1 MMGWHQPSS
10 EGIMNHHPP
19 SQLGRA
25 LTVVLGALPFTVIT
39 ILVFKDWPPLRRWDL
54 SVAADAARYGAP
66 HDGWV
71 DFWQVIGAV
80 ILPWACRA
88 VVVIVAA
95 YLWRRRAR
103 LLTFWLLVT
112 AGAELALVQLVKQI
126 FERPRP
132 AQMLVQTDG
141 WSYVSGHATAAFV
154 MAGALG
160 VVLPSVRG
168 WRRRFRL
175 LVTLPAIAVVLLA
188 SVDRVVLDVHYVSDV
203 LGGWALG
210 LAILTTTSVCF
221 GLRPRPRRRRRR
233 SSSGDDGT
241 TTSPR
246 AAVIVNPI
254 KVGDGVAFRRKVTR
268 ALAVRGYEDP
278 LWLETRED
286 DAGNAMAK
294 RAIENESDLVLVAG
308 GDGTVRVV
316 CAALAGTGI
325 PVGVIPAGTGN
336 LLARNLRIP
345 LDLEDALE
353 QVLDGRDRRIDLVKV
368 YGDGL
373 DTDRFAV
380 MAGLGLDAA
389 IMSDAPPHLKAQIGW
404 TAYLVSAAKNINHPS
419 VRVRITLDD
428 QPPLERRARTVV
440 IGNVGMLQANIP
452 LLPDARPDDG
462 LIDVVVIAPRRVT
475 QWPLLMLRVMTRT
488 RRTDLYLERFTGQKV
503 EILATVDVQR
513 QLDGDGIGPGRSL
526 TAEVEPG
533 SLVVRVPKRR

>member
-1 MMGWHQPSS
+1 
-10 EGIMNHHPP
+10 MNHHPP
-19 SQLGRA
+19 SHLGRA
-25 LTVVLGALPFTVIT
+25 LTVVLGALPFAVIT
-39 ILVFKDWPPLRRWDL
+39 ILVFEDWPPLRRWDL
-54 SVAADAARYGAP
+54 SVAARAAEYGATRP
-66 HDGWV
+66 DWV
-71 DFWQVIGAV
+71 DLWQVLGAV
-80 ILPWACRA
+80 ILPWVSRA
-88 VVVIVAA
+88 VILGVAI
-95 YLWRRRAR
+95 YLWHRRAR
-103 LLTFWLLVT
+103 LLTVWLVVT
-112 AGAELALVQLVKQI
+112 AASELILVFVVKNI

-132 AQMLVQTDG
+132 ADFLVETDS

-175 LVTLPAIAVVLLA
+175 LVTLPTIAIVLLV
-188 SVDRVVLDVHYVSDV
+188 SVDRIALNVHYVSDV

-210 LAILTTTSVCF
+210 LAILTTTSICF
-221 GLRPRPRRRRRR
+221 GLRPGLRRRRR
-233 SSSGDDGT
+233 STPSGDDDGT
-241 TTSPR
+241 TPPR

-268 ALAVRGYEDP
+268 ALAVRGFEEP

-294 RAIENESDLVLVAG
+294 RAIEYESDLVLVAG

-316 CAALAGTGI
+316 TAALASTGI

-336 LLARNLRIP
+336 LLARNLHVP
-345 LDLEDALE
+345 LDLDDALE
-353 QVLDGRDRRIDLVKV
+353 RILDGRDRRIDLVKV
-368 YGDGL
+368 HGDGL

-389 IMSDAPPHLKAQIGW
+389 IISDAPPHLKAQIGW

-419 VRVRITLDD
+419 VKVRITLDD
-428 QPPLERRARTVV
+428 QEPVERRVRTVV
-440 IGNVGMLQANIP
+440 VGNVGMLQANIP

-475 QWPLLMLRVMTRT
+475 QWPLVFWRVMTRT
-488 RRTDLYLERFTGQKV
+488 TRTELYLERFTGRKV
-503 EILATVDVQR
+503 EITASVDVQR

-533 SLVVRVPKRR
+533 TLIVRVPRQR

>member
-1 MMGWHQPSS
+1 
-10 EGIMNHHPP
+10 MNHHPP
-19 SQLGRA
+19 SPVGRV

-39 ILVFKDWPPLRRWDL
+39 LLVFLDWSPLRRWDL
-54 SVAADAARYGAP
+54 SVADEAAEYGAA
-66 HDGWV
+66 HQNVV
-71 DFWQVIGAV
+71 DFWQVVSAITV
-80 ILPWACRA
+80 PWTARGIIA
-88 VVVIVAA
+88 VVAI
-95 YLWRRRAR
+95 YLWHRRAR
-103 LLTFWLLVT
+103 LLAVWLVVT
-112 AGAELALVQLVKQI
+112 AGAELGLVQAVKAI

-132 AQMLVQTDG
+132 AQMLIEADG
-141 WSYVSGHATAAFV
+141 WSYVSGHAAAAFV
-154 MAGALG
+154 LAGALG

-175 LVTLPAIAVVLLA
+175 LVTLPTIAVVWIV
-188 SVDRVVLDVHYVSDV
+188 SVDRVLLDVHYVSDV

-210 LAILTTTSVCF
+210 LAVLTTTSICF
-221 GLRPRPRRRRRR
+221 GLRPGLRRRRRR
-233 SSSGDDGT
+233 TGSVGDENAIP
-241 TTSPR
+241 PR

-268 ALAVRGYEDP
+268 ALAVRGFEDP

-294 RAIENESDLVLVAG
+294 RAIEHESDLVLVAG

-316 CAALAGTGI
+316 CAALAYTGI

-336 LLARNLRIP
+336 LLARNLHIP
-345 LDLEDALE
+345 LDLDDALE
-353 QVLDGRDRRIDLVKV
+353 RILEGRDRRIDLVKV
-368 YGDGL
+368 HGDGL

-389 IMSDAPPHLKAQIGW
+389 IISDAPPHLKAQIGW

-419 VRVRITLDD
+419 VKVRISLDD
-428 QPPLERRARTVV
+428 EEPLERRVRTVV
-440 IGNVGMLQANIP
+440 VGNVGMLQANIP

-475 QWPLLMLRVMTRT
+475 QWPLVFWRVMTRT
-488 RRTDLYLERFTGQKV
+488 KRTEMYLERFTGRKV
-503 EILATVDVQR
+503 EIVAAVDVQR

-533 SLVVRVPKRR
+533 CLVVRVPKRR

>member
-1 MMGWHQPSS
+1 
-10 EGIMNHHPP
+10 MNQHPP
-19 SQLGRA
+19 SPLGRA
-25 LTVVLGALPFTVIT
+25 LTVVLGALPFIVIT
-39 ILVFKDWPPLRRWDL
+39 ALVFGQWPPLRRWDL
-54 SVAADAARYGAP
+54 SVAGEVAEYGTTHQDLVHFWVVLAAIT
-66 HDGWV
+66 V
-71 DFWQVIGAV
+71 
-80 ILPWACRA
+80 PWTARA
-88 VVVIVAA
+88 IIAAVAA
-95 YLWRRRAR
+95 YLWHRRAR
-103 LLTFWLLVT
+103 VLTVWLLVT
-112 AGAELALVQLVKQI
+112 AAGELALVQASKAI
-126 FERPRP
+126 FQRPRP
-132 AQMLVQTDG
+132 TEMLVDPGG

-154 MAGALG
+154 LAGALG

-175 LVTLPAIAVVLLA
+175 LVTLPTIAVVLLV
-188 SVDRVVLDVHYVSDV
+188 SLDRVMLDVHYVSDV
-203 LGGWALG
+203 LGAWALG
-210 LAILTTTSVCF
+210 LAILTATSIGF
-221 GLRPRPRRRRRR
+221 GLRPGLRRRRRR
-233 SSSGDDGT
+233 VKQDDDD
-241 TTSPR
+241 TSVPLR

-268 ALAVRGYEDP
+268 ALAVRGFDDP

-316 CAALAGTGI
+316 CSTLAYTGI

-345 LDLEDALE
+345 LDLDDALE
-353 QVLDGRDRRIDLVKV
+353 RILDGRNRRIDLVKV
-368 YGDGL
+368 HGDSL

-389 IMSDAPPHLKAQIGW
+389 IMSDAPSHLKAQIGW

-419 VRVRITLDD
+419 VKVRICLDD
-428 QPPLERRARTVV
+428 DEPVERRVRTVV
-440 IGNVGMLQANIP
+440 VGNVGMLQANIP

-462 LIDVVVIAPRRVT
+462 LLDVVVIAPRRVT
-475 QWPLLMLRVMTRT
+475 QWPLVFWRVMTRT
-488 RRTDLYLERFTGQKV
+488 KRTEMYLERFTGRKV
-503 EILATVDVQR
+503 EITAAVDVQR

-533 SLVVRVPKRR
+533 CLLVRVPRRR

>member
-1 MMGWHQPSS
+1 
-10 EGIMNHHPP
+10 MNHHPP
-19 SQLGRA
+19 THVGRA
-25 LTVVLGALPFTVIT
+25 LTVVLGVLPFTVVT
-39 ILVFKDWPPLRRWDL
+39 LLVFGGWPPLRRWDE
-54 SVAADAARYGAP
+54 SVASRVAAYGAAHP
-66 HDGWV
+66 SMV
-71 DFWQVIGAV
+71 DVWQVTGAV
-80 ILPWACRA
+80 ILPWTSRA
-88 VVVIVAA
+88 VILVVAA
-95 YLWRRRAR
+95 YLWHRRAR
-103 LLTFWLLVT
+103 LLTVWLIVS
-112 AGAELALVQLVKQI
+112 AGAELGLVQAVLHI
-126 FERPRP
+126 FDRSRP
-132 AQMLVQTDG
+132 AQVLVETGG

-175 LVTLPAIAVVLLA
+175 LVTLPTIAVVLIA
-188 SVDRVVLDVHYVSDV
+188 SIDRVLLNAHWVSDV

-210 LAILTTTSVCF
+210 LAILTATSIGF
-221 GLRPRPRRRRRR
+221 GLRPGLRRRRRR
-233 SSSGDDGT
+233 TAADEHSASSVP
-241 TTSPR
+241 PR

-268 ALAVRGYEDP
+268 ALAVRGFDDP
-278 LWLETRED
+278 LWLETRQD
-286 DAGNAMAK
+286 DAGNTMAK

-316 CAALAGTGI
+316 CAALANTGI

-336 LLARNLRIP
+336 LLARNLHIP
-345 LDLEDALE
+345 LDLDDALE
-353 QVLDGRDRRIDLVKV
+353 RILDGRDRRIDLVKV
-368 YGDGL
+368 SGDGL

-389 IMSDAPPHLKAQIGW
+389 IITGAPPILKAQLGW

-428 QPPLERRARTVV
+428 DEQVERRVRTVV

-475 QWPLLMLRVMTRT
+475 QWPLVFWRVMTRT
-488 RRTDLYLERFTGQKV
+488 KRTEMYLERFTGRKV
-503 EILATVDVQR
+503 EVVATADVQR
-513 QLDGDGIGPGRSL
+513 QLDGDGIGPGRTL

>member
-1 MMGWHQPSS
+1 
-10 EGIMNHHPP
+10 MNHHPP
-19 SQLGRA
+19 SPIGRA

-39 ILVFKDWPPLRRWDL
+39 LLVFKHWPPLQRWDS
-54 SVAADAARYGAP
+54 SVAARAASYGAA
-66 HDGWV
+66 HESVV
-71 DFWQVIGAV
+71 DFWQLVGAV
-80 ILPWACRA
+80 ILPWSSRA
-88 VVVIVAA
+88 VIAIVAL
-95 YLWRRRAR
+95 YLWHRRAR
-103 LLTFWLLVT
+103 SLAIWLLTT
-112 AGAELALVQLVKQI
+112 AVAELVLVQVVKAA

-132 AQMLVQTDG
+132 AAMLVDNDG

-175 LVTLPAIAVVLLA
+175 LVMLPTIAVVWIA
-188 SVDRVVLDVHYVSDV
+188 SADRIALNVHYVSDV

-210 LAILTTTSVCF
+210 LAILTATSIGF
-221 GLRPRPRRRRRR
+221 GLRPGLRRRRRR
-233 SSSGDDGT
+233 TPADENST
-241 TTSPR
+241 TVPPR

-268 ALAVRGYEDP
+268 ALAVRGFDDP

-316 CAALAGTGI
+316 CAALAYTAI

-336 LLARNLRIP
+336 LLARNLHIP
-345 LDLEDALE
+345 LDLDDALE
-353 QVLDGRDRRIDLVKV
+353 RVLDGRDRRIDLVKV
-368 YGDGL
+368 HGDEL

-389 IMSDAPPHLKAQIGW
+389 IISDAPPHLKKQIGW

-428 QPPLERRARTVV
+428 DFAMERRVRTVV
-440 IGNVGMLQANIP
+440 VGNVGMLQANIP

-462 LIDVVVIAPRRVT
+462 LLDVVVIAPRRVT
-475 QWPLLMLRVMTRT
+475 QWPIIVWRLMSRT
-488 RRTDLYLERFTGQKV
+488 HRTDMYLERFTGRKV
-503 EILATVDVQR
+503 EIEAAVDVQR
-513 QLDGDGIGPGRSL
+513 QLDGDPIGPGRSL
-526 TAEVEPG
+526 TAEIEAG
-533 SLVVRVPKRR
+533 ALVARVPKRR

>member
-1 MMGWHQPSS
+1 
-10 EGIMNHHPP
+10 MNHHPP
-19 SQLGRA
+19 SPIGRV

-39 ILVFKDWPPLRRWDL
+39 VLVFGQWPPLARWDQ
-54 SVAADAARYGAP
+54 SVAARAASYGAT
-66 HDGWV
+66 HESVV
-71 DFWQVIGAV
+71 DFWQVVGTVVLPWTTRAV
-80 ILPWACRA
+80 IL
-88 VVVIVAA
+88 VVAA

-103 LLTFWLLVT
+103 VLTVWLLTT
-112 AGAELALVQLVKQI
+112 AGAELGLVQAVKAI

-132 AQMLVQTDG
+132 AQMLVETG
-141 WSYVSGHATAAFV
+141 GFSYVSGHATAAFV

-175 LVTLPAIAVVLLA
+175 LVLLPVIAVVWIA
-188 SVDRVVLDVHYVSDV
+188 SADRIALNVHYVSDV

-210 LAILTTTSVCF
+210 LAILTATSIGF
-221 GLRPRPRRRRRR
+221 GLRPGLRRRRRR
-233 SSSGDDGT
+233 TPSEGDGT
-241 TTSPR
+241 AAPPR

-268 ALAVRGYEDP
+268 ALAVRGYDDP

-294 RAIENESDLVLVAG
+294 QAIEYEPDLVLVAG

-316 CAALAGTGI
+316 CSALAHTGI

-336 LLARNLRIP
+336 LLARNLHIP
-345 LDLEDALE
+345 LDLDDALE
-353 QVLDGRDRRIDLVKV
+353 RILEGRDRRIDLVRV
-368 YGDGL
+368 QGDEL

-389 IMSDAPPHLKAQIGW
+389 IMSDAPPHLKKQIGW

-419 VRVRITLDD
+419 VRVQITIDD
-428 QPPLERRARTVV
+428 AETIERRVRTVV

-462 LIDVVVIAPRRVT
+462 LLDVVVIAPRRVAH
-475 QWPLLMLRVMTRT
+475 WPIVVWRLMTRT
-488 RRTDLYLERFTGQKV
+488 NRADLYLERFTGRKV
-503 EILATVDVQR
+503 EIIAAVDVQR
-513 QLDGDGIGPGRSL
+513 QLDGDPIGPGRSL
-526 TAEVEPG
+526 TTEIEPG
-533 SLVVRVPKRR
+533 ALTARVPKRR